1 MEVLQR
7 AETLDLIVAQFVSN
21 DHGFHHVSGMT
32 DYGEY
37 VLEIDIFEE
46 RDFPWS
52 IRAVQRSCTGN
63 GRNSLYLRHM
73 FFRIT

>member
-7 AETLDLIVAQFVSN
+7 AETLDLIVSQFVSN
-21 DHGFHHVSGMT
+21 DHGFYHVSGMT
-32 DYGEY
+32 DFGEY

-52 IRAVQRSCTGN
+52 IRAVQRSCTGDV
-63 GRNSLYLRHM
+63 RNTLYLSRL
-73 FFRIT
+73 FSRIT